1 MLPNT
6 TPQLTDEQKSNLE
19 AARLLIPKV
28 REQLRLARQAGI
40 DVTDQEKALEEQ
52 SKSLDRLYRTYIN
65 VIGTTKIP

>member
-6 TPQLTDEQKSNLE
+6 TPQLTDEQKANLE

-40 DVTDQEKALEEQ
+40 DVSDQEKALEEQ
-52 SKSLDRLYRTYIN
+52 SKALDKLYRTYVN